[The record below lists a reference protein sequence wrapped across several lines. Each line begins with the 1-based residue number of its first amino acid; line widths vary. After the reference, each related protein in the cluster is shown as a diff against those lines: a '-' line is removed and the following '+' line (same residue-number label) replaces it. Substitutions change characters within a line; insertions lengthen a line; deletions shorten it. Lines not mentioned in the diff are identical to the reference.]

1 MIQVVPGCNGYSR
14 STGSNTV
21 HIIYHPP
28 VLRKAIPLLLGQP
41 NVNSVPFESIIKV
54 CIRAMMT
61 MLYNVLGNDIRR
73 KTCNGHF
80 DMKIDLPSTISYNLK
95 SIRWVRKSQAF
106 EMLIFKLLTFFSHC
120 LLRPVFKQSE
130 RHIQCL
136 TVERSWQCSTR
147 LQTQTLT
154 RWMIFTM
161 PSKCLRQVD

>member
-14 STGSNTV
+14 SSNTV

-61 MLYNVLGNDIRR
+61 MLYKVLGNDIRR

-95 SIRWVRKSQAF
+95 SIR
-106 EMLIFKLLTFFSHC
+106 
-120 LLRPVFKQSE
+120 
-130 RHIQCL
+130 
-136 TVERSWQCSTR
+136 
-147 LQTQTLT
+147 
-154 RWMIFTM
+154 
-161 PSKCLRQVD
+161 